1 MNTGFINRRVSM
13 SGPMASAAPEA
24 RPRRGR
30 LSFTGVPPK
39 VRWLILLSAP
49 QHVAGGFFFVV
60 VSAYLPEI
68 GLGSDL
74 VGLILGLSG
83 ISMVASAVPLGLFSD
98 RRGRKG
104 LLLAGSAAVPG
115 ILFLFA
121 FTRDAALLIL
131 GGLVVGVGEAAFL
144 ATWNALIADGTPLEA
159 RDEAFSLS
167 FIVGTTTVGLGF
179 VTPLALPAISAQT
192 GLDSH
197 ALHQIFLILYG
208 LLATATPLGY
218 VGLLRGHVETI
229 RPKMARGK
237 PRNLGLLLKF
247 SGINGLIGLGAG
259 FIIPLIPTWLFL
271 KFAMTDAFSGPL
283 LAVSSLVMGVAAFGS
298 PVLAKRWG
306 PIVAIVTTQA
316 ASTFFMLSLAF
327 VPDPFLAGALY
338 TVRAALMNMGIP
350 ILDSYLMSII
360 TPEERGFAS
369 ALNSI
374 IWRLPNS
381 VSTVVGGVLLAAGEF
396 QLPFFL
402 ATGLYSVAI
411 VLFYAVFR
419 NVTPQPPTSAFPAAH

>member
-1 MNTGFINRRVSM
+1 
-13 SGPMASAAPEA
+13 
-24 RPRRGR
+24 
-30 LSFTGVPPK
+30 
-39 VRWLILLSAP
+39 
-49 QHVAGGFFFVV
+49 
-60 VSAYLPEI
+60 
-68 GLGSDL
+68 
-74 VGLILGLSG
+74 
-83 ISMVASAVPLGLFSD
+83 
-98 RRGRKG
+98 
-104 LLLAGSAAVPG
+104 
-115 ILFLFA
+115 
-121 FTRDAALLIL
+121 
-131 GGLVVGVGEAAFL
+131 
-144 ATWNALIADGTPLEA
+144 
-159 RDEAFSLS
+159 
-167 FIVGTTTVGLGF
+167 
-179 VTPLALPAISAQT
+179 
-192 GLDSH
+192 
-197 ALHQIFLILYG
+197 
-208 LLATATPLGY
+208 
-218 VGLLRGHVETI
+218 
-229 RPKMARGK
+229 MARGK

-316 ASTFFMLSLAF
+316 ASIFFMLSLAF

>member
-1 MNTGFINRRVSM
+1 MALPM
-13 SGPMASAAPEA
+13 SSEAPA
-24 RPRRGR
+24 VRPRRGR
-30 LSFTGVPPK
+30 LSFAGVPPK

-49 QHVAGGFFFVV
+49 QHVAGGFFFVA

-83 ISMVASAVPLGLFSD
+83 LSMVASAVPLGLLSD

-104 LLLAGSAAVPG
+104 LLLAGSTGVPA
-115 ILFLFA
+115 IVLLFA
-121 FTRDAALLIL
+121 FTKDPALLMA
-131 GGLVVGVGEAAFL
+131 GGVVLGVGEAAFL
-144 ATWNALIADGTPLEA
+144 STWNALVADGTPVDA
-159 RDEAFSLS
+159 RNEAFSLS

-179 VTPLALPAISAQT
+179 ATPLALPAISART

-197 ALHQIFLILYG
+197 ALHQLFLVLYG
-208 LLATATPLGY
+208 ILAAVTPFAY
-218 VGLLRGHVETI
+218 AILLRDHVKTI
-229 RPKMARGK
+229 RPRMARGK

-271 KFAMTDAFSGPL
+271 KFGMTDAFSGPL
-283 LAVSSLVMGVAAFGS
+283 LAVSSLVMGLAAFAS
-298 PVLAKRWG
+298 PVLARRWG

-316 ASTFFMLSLAF
+316 ASTVFMVSLAF

-381 VSTVVGGVLLAAGEF
+381 VSTVAGGLLLAAGEF

-402 ATGLYSVAI
+402 ATSFYVVAI
-411 VLFYAVFR
+411 ILFYTVFR
-419 NVTPQPPTSAFPAAH
+419 NVAPERPTPAGVSIP

>member
-1 MNTGFINRRVSM
+1 MTLPMNSESPQV
-13 SGPMASAAPEA
+13 
-24 RPRRGR
+24 RPRRAR
-30 LSFTGVPPK
+30 LSFAGVPPK

-49 QHVAGGFFFVV
+49 QHVAGGFFFVTV
-60 VSAYLPEI
+60 GAYLPEI

-83 ISMVASAVPLGLFSD
+83 LSMVASAVPLGLFSD

-104 LLLAGSAAVPG
+104 LLLAGSTAVPP
-115 ILFLFA
+115 ILLLFA
-121 FTRDAALLIL
+121 FTKEPTLLIL

-144 ATWNALIADGTPLEA
+144 STWNALVADGTPVEA
-159 RDEAFSLS
+159 RNEAFSLS

-179 VTPLALPAISAQT
+179 ATPLALPAISART

-197 ALHQIFLILYG
+197 ALHQLFLILYG
-208 LLATATPLGY
+208 VLAAVTPLAY
-218 VGLLRGHVETI
+218 AILLREHIETI
-229 RPKMARGK
+229 RPRMARGR

-271 KFAMTDAFSGPL
+271 KFGMTDAFSGPL
-283 LAVSSLVMGVAAFGS
+283 LAVSSFVMGLSAFAS
-298 PVLAKRWG
+298 PILAKRWG
-306 PIVAIVTTQA
+306 PIVAFVTTQA
-316 ASTFFMLSLAF
+316 VSTVFMVSLAF

-338 TVRAALMNMGIP
+338 TVRAALMNMGVP

-360 TPEERGFAS
+360 TAEERGFAS

-374 IWRLPNS
+374 IWRFPNS
-381 VSTVVGGVLLAAGEF
+381 VSTVVGGVLLATGEF

-402 ATGLYSVAI
+402 ATSLYVIAI
-411 VLFYAVFR
+411 ILFYAAFR
-419 NVTPQPPTSAFPAAH
+419 NVTPERPTTAGVSAP